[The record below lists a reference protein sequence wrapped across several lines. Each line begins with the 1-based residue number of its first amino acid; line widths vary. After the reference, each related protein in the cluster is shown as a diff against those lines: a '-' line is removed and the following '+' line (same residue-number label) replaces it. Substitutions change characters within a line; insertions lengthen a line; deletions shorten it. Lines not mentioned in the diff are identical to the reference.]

1 MTDPYLDSLSLREEM
16 PRLASQAR
24 LIYLGLEEFL
34 KRNLNHTI
42 NTESIADIGSGPG
55 ILTSLISKNFPKA
68 KIKGIDRSQE
78 MIKFSQV
85 SNPSIEWI
93 LADAKKLPLDDGS
106 ISLLQYSFFLYHLP
120 NLDEILIEMDRVLQA
135 KGLVFFVEPN
145 TEKNKADQ
153 PILDLI
159 KEYNRHLSLH
169 TDAVQKAE
177 DFYKNNNYTLIA
189 STDIS
194 ISAKGSDNEAVL
206 DYPNILIG
214 RMAAWSL
221 LSHTGQLLNLRD
233 LYGECLEKYM
243 SKKLNIHE
251 FSYAVRLYQKSV

>member
-85 SNPSIEWI
+85 SNPS
-93 LADAKKLPLDDGS
+93 
-106 ISLLQYSFFLYHLP
+106 
-120 NLDEILIEMDRVLQA
+120 
-135 KGLVFFVEPN
+135 
-145 TEKNKADQ
+145 
-153 PILDLI
+153 
-159 KEYNRHLSLH
+159 
-169 TDAVQKAE
+169 
-177 DFYKNNNYTLIA
+177 
-189 STDIS
+189 
-194 ISAKGSDNEAVL
+194 
-206 DYPNILIG
+206 
-214 RMAAWSL
+214 
-221 LSHTGQLLNLRD
+221 
-233 LYGECLEKYM
+233 
-243 SKKLNIHE
+243 
-251 FSYAVRLYQKSV
+251 